1 MIIIPVKNEKS
12 LEQALKRYKFKV
24 SKTKQIQQLQERKE
38 FVKPSVIKREEKK
51 KAQYKQKNQTSS

>member
-12 LEQALKRYKFKV
+12 LEQVLKQYKFKV

>member
-12 LEQALKRYKFKV
+12 LEQALKQYKFKV

-51 KAQYKQKNQTSS
+51 KAQYKQKNQISS

>member
-12 LEQALKRYKFKV
+12 LEQALKQYKFKV